1 MNLGEKFADAWFNYR
16 EKTDE
21 ETLPSLLSEDF
32 QWETITKT
40 RINDKIF
47 ESKQD
52 TLNTLSAIKAKATK
66 SIFYSSDEML
76 VFATNFILE
85 SENLNRAIL
94 FSVIFKD
101 GFAIK
106 MISANGEGR

>member
-47 ESKQD
+47 ESKKD
-52 TLNTLSAIKAKATK
+52 TLNTLSEIKAKSTK
-66 SIFYSSDEML
+66 SIFYSSDEIL

-101 GFAIK
+101 GLAIK

>member
-1 MNLGEKFADAWFNYR
+1 MSSRYNHKIAEKKWQKKWID
-16 EKTDE
+16 
-21 ETLPSLLSEDF
+21 
-32 QWETITKT
+32 Q
-40 RINDKIF
+40 KIF
-47 ESKQD
+47 ESKKD
-52 TLNTLSAIKAKATK
+52 TLNTLSEIKAKSTK

-101 GFAIK
+101 GLAIK

>member
-52 TLNTLSAIKAKATK
+52 TLNTLSAIKAQATK
-66 SIFYSSDEML
+66 SIFFSSDEML

-101 GFAIK
+101 GLAIK

>member
-66 SIFYSSDEML
+66 SIFFSSDEML

-85 SENLNRAIL
+85 IL
-94 FSVIFKD
+94 LKTKKFFRFI
-101 GFAIK
+101 I
-106 MISANGEGR
+106 ISKNICFVPCFIYEE

>member
-1 MNLGEKFADAWFNYR
+1 MNLGEKFVDAWFNYR

-21 ETLPSLLSEDF
+21 VTLPSLLSEDF

-52 TLNTLSAIKAKATK
+52 TLNTLSVIKAKVTK
-66 SIFYSSDEML
+66 SIFYSSDEIL
-76 VFATNFILE
+76 FFSTNFIQE

-101 GFAIK
+101 GLAKK